1 MRALVFHQLGL
12 GSNHGVN
19 GIMWAGFVVANLS
32 FTLRDFSL
40 ATLFPPLFKN
50 HHFHVVPNS
59 NLTSWNSRQRTWL
72 CGYATSEK
80 IIIDYV

>member
-12 GSNHGVN
+12 GSNRGVN
-19 GIMWAGFVVANLS
+19 SIMWAEFVVANVS

-40 ATLFPPLFKN
+40 ATLFSPLLKN

-59 NLTSWNSRQRTWL
+59 NLTSWNRRQRAWL

-80 IIIDYV
+80 IIIHYV